1 MNNAL
6 FVSKQ
11 QFNIL
16 HVTMS
21 LDLDLSSLYSIK
33 GIAIVDQDG
42 NRILAKY
49 YDKQTFPTDKEEL
62 KFEKNLFQKT
72 YKANSEIILLD
83 GLICVYRS
91 NVDLFFYVIGSHQEN
106 ELILV
111 SVLNALYDAFSTM
124 LRKNVEKKALLENM
138 DVSMLILDEVCDDGV
153 ILETDPAAI
162 VSRCALKAD
171 EMTFGDQSISQVGMS
186 LLGSAKDQLKWS
198 LLK

>member
-1 MNNAL
+1 MTLN
-6 FVSKQ
+6 
-11 QFNIL
+11 
-16 HVTMS
+16 
-21 LDLDLSSLYSIK
+21 LDLSSLYSIK

-49 YDKQTFPTDKEEL
+49 YDKTTFPTEKDEV

-91 NVDLFFYVIGSHQEN
+91 NVDLFFYVIGNHQEN

-111 SVLNALYDAFSTM
+111 SVLNALYDSFSTV
-124 LRKNVEKKALLENM
+124 LRRNVEKKALLDNM
-138 DVSMLILDEVCDDGV
+138 DVAMLIVDEICDDGI
-153 ILETDPAAI
+153 ILETESSAI
-162 VSRCALKAD
+162 VGRCALKAD
-171 EMTFGDQSISQVGMS
+171 ELAFSDQSISQVGMS